1 MMQLTANLYFFNQKK
16 GTIPAY
22 KTIIYT
28 KISLSNKTL
37 KIMIESYLYLK

>member
-1 MMQLTANLYFFNQKK
+1 MTQLTANFHFFSQKK
-16 GTIPAY
+16 SAIPAY

-37 KIMIESYLYLK
+37 KIMIKSYLYLK